1 MGSRAIRETCE
12 IAASRSRID
21 LGLLGWPHGEALG
34 LFFLSKRNS
43 SGLTDRWWQ
52 AQYRTGFVRCVS
64 IDAGDWTL
72 RLCGKLNGSG
82 PHHVHR
88 AADFAACTG
97 VFFYRGRR
105 LEAGLALLLDEFDWG
120 NFPWRECRGHYAVVL
135 FKGGRLYL
143 ASDELGAYK
152 IYRDVEGTRF
162 SSSFSALR
170 ATLPTAVPDD
180 QGIYEYAFNGATFGE
195 KTLLLQIKQQRV
207 GCLYRF
213 EPSGPPTTSA
223 PAVRHESNRYG
234 SIHGSIDEA
243 VDDYAE
249 RLRALFRVYGSGS
262 KGFRAALSGG
272 YDSRLILAL
281 LLDMGVRPDLFV
293 YGHGDDP
300 DVRVAKAIAEGEG
313 LALRHIHKDALAR
326 EGAVSPEMAWV
337 RFDRWKVDGL
347 FDTGVD
353 ERDRIERARGG
364 VDILNGSGGECFRNF
379 FYLRDRSYSPEEIVW
394 SFYSRF
400 DPSHVTDRFRC
411 DAHVAEL
418 AEDMRRSLPGNPRGR
433 LLARDQI
440 EALYP
445 LFRVRYWTG
454 RDVGLNQRFG
464 PLLFPFLE
472 PSVFAGTERIPV
484 HEKDHGHFEARILTR
499 IAPKLAAYESSY
511 GFPLASDPPLKYRLK
526 MGFNLWRPPFLRQFS
541 YRIQS
546 RIRGPA
552 KVPGWFTDA
561 LEAANL
567 DPRLPRMR
575 EYFHVDRISDL
586 DVLNRI
592 ATVELVLQ
600 GGPWLQLDPHNA
612 TSA

>member
-1 MGSRAIRETCE
+1 
-12 IAASRSRID
+12 
-21 LGLLGWPHGEALG
+21 LGV
-34 LFFLSKRNS
+34 FFLSKRDS
-43 SGLTDRWWQ
+43 SGLADNWWQ
-52 AQYRTGFVRCVS
+52 VQRRGGFGRCVP

-82 PHHVHR
+82 PHHVR
-88 AADFAACTG
+88 RGADFAACTG

-105 LEAGLALLLDEFDWG
+105 LEAGLELLLDEFDG
-120 NFPWRECRGHYAVVL
+120 GSFPWVECRGHYAVVL
-135 FKGGRLYL
+135 FKGGRLWL

-152 IYRDVEGTRF
+152 IFRNIDGTRF
-162 SSSFSALR
+162 SSSFGALR
-170 ATLPTAVPDD
+170 ATLSTAVPDE
-180 QGIYEYAFNGATFGE
+180 QGIYEYVFNGATFGE
-195 KTLLLQIKQQRV
+195 KTLLRHIKQQRA
-207 GCLYRF
+207 GCLYSF
-213 EPSGPPTTSA
+213 GPSGPATMSA
-223 PAVRHESNRYG
+223 PPVRHESNGY
-234 SIHGSIDEA
+234 GSIDEA

-262 KGFRAALSGG
+262 MGFRTALSGG

-281 LLDMGVRPDLFV
+281 LLDTGIRPDLFV
-293 YGHGDDP
+293 YGNDDDP
-300 DVRVAKAIAEGEG
+300 DVLVAKAIAEGEG
-313 LALRHIHKDALAR
+313 LPLRHIHKDALAPK
-326 EGAVSPEMAWV
+326 GAVSPEMAWI
-337 RFDRWKVDGL
+337 RFDSWKVDGL

-353 ERDRIERARGG
+353 ERDRCERASGG

-394 SFYSRF
+394 SFYYRF
-400 DPSHVTDRFRC
+400 DPSHVTDRFRR

-418 AEDMRRSLPGNPRGR
+418 AEDMRRSLPGNPRERR
-433 LLARDQI
+433 LGRDQV

-464 PLLFPFLE
+464 PLLFPFVE
-472 PSVFAGTERIPV
+472 PSVFAGTERIPI
-484 HEKDHGHFEARILTR
+484 HEKDHGRFEARILTR

-511 GFPLASDPPLKYRLK
+511 GFSLASDPPLKYRLK
-526 MGFNLWRPPFLRQFS
+526 MGFTLWRPPFLRQFS

-552 KVPGWFTDA
+552 QVPGWFTEA

-575 EYFHVDRISDL
+575 EYFHVERISDL

-600 GGPWLQLDPHNA
+600 GGPWPLPDPHNA